1 MRAPMIASPQTKTDA
16 SSKNGPARPRQQLAA
31 HSIVGEAL
39 NPAVN
44 LQCENKVAA
53 NHLKPTIATTSQKR
67 LSATWDFSSVRLF
80 PSNKI
85 ASRPAASPL
94 VIGAEND
101 ADEHDAEAI
110 ANRAGRMGDG
120 AVLPAPPSVSVSA
133 PSPRPVPA
141 EVHAVLATPGRE
153 LDSETRDFLEPHFGF
168 NLGNVRVHNDRRAA
182 VSARLI
188 AARAYA
194 VGHDI
199 VFGAGQF
206 RPSSSEGRKLLAHEL
221 AHVRQDA
228 MSGSRSLRLH
238 RSPQQ
243 SSSIETVQPGET
255 NLQQIAK
262 RLNLDPDELWLA
274 NPQIKDPSALS
285 AGQPI
290 YLPVS
295 QSTTASAPA
304 PDPITSLLTAPVKD
318 TTPSKAKKPDT
329 LPADENIIGA
339 DFGDEA
345 LHLYQQE
352 KERAQEVKTAHEI
365 YMKTGKIPQT
375 KASFAWIEIKEGRLM
390 TRTERY
396 DLMVAAMIKEQ
407 GDPEQTTPLV
417 DDVVNDNRDPEYLTK
432 QEFHDEFWGREQKEW
447 HGCEDEYWLPGS
459 IDRCQRRVDEKYGG
473 EAFKAWRD
481 NQEREMYRRVQVVQ
495 NKIDAVA
502 NSGPGSLAGRAIGRA
517 IGGEKWEEFGA
528 ALGGWA
534 DTGLALY
541 AGTKGSNIDTYQ
553 ASGGLEVGKGTAA
566 EISRQ
571 PPGNSGDIK
580 PPLSSAEQHE
590 AVFEPQSSSESKSS
604 AGSSGGGDG
613 GGAGASGGAGGGT
626 PADRSTGGGG
636 TGGGGGGKTGGTA
649 GGEPPKYTGPAL
661 RKLGPTEA
669 SPPGVTPLTRQQ
681 GHLISELRAG
691 HDVIVPDIETARALL
706 SNLPDIRP
714 LDTVGRDP
722 WEPAPAGTYRG
733 DLIDIKDP
741 AAPHVHAPGT
751 SKESHGRN
759 AHYNIIFPNG
769 KKAAILIVPT

>member
-1 MRAPMIASPQTKTDA
+1 MQAPITASRQTRMDA
-16 SSKNGPARPRQQLAA
+16 SSKSGPQRHRQQMTA

-39 NPAVN
+39 NPTHN
-44 LQCENKVAA
+44 LQGKNKASA
-53 NHLKPTIATTSQKR
+53 NHLKPQIAAASQNR

-80 PSNKI
+80 PSNKR
-85 ASRPAASPL
+85 ASCQAASPL

-101 ADEHDAEAI
+101 ACEHDAEAI
-110 ANRAGRMGDG
+110 ATRVEQIGDG
-120 AVLPAPPSVSVSA
+120 GSLPAPASVSGSS

-141 EVHAVLATPGRE
+141 EVDAVLATPGGE
-153 LDSETRDFLEPHFGF
+153 LDTETRDFFEPRLGF
-168 NLGNVRVHNDRRAA
+168 NLENVRIHNDRRAA

-194 VGHDI
+194 IGNDI
-199 VFGAGQF
+199 VFGADQF
-206 RPSSSEGRKLLAHEL
+206 RPSTDKGKKLLAHEL

-228 MSGSRSLRLH
+228 LSGSRGLRLR

-243 SSSIETVQPGET
+243 SSSIETVQPGEA
-255 NLQQIAK
+255 NLQQVAK
-262 RLNLDPDELWLA
+262 RLNLDPDEVWLA
-274 NPQIKDPSALS
+274 NPQIIDPSALS

-290 YLPVS
+290 YLPIP
-295 QSTTASAPA
+295 QSTTASTPA
-304 PDPITSLLTAPVKD
+304 PDPITSLLTVPVRD
-318 TTPSKAKKPDT
+318 TNPSKAKKPET
-329 LPADENIIGA
+329 LPADEGIIRGTL
-339 DFGDEA
+339 GDEA

-352 KERAQEVKTAHEI
+352 KERAQEVKIAHEI

-390 TRTERY
+390 TRAERY
-396 DLMVAAMIKEQ
+396 DLMVASMINEQ
-407 GDPEQTTPLV
+407 GDPKQTTPLV

-495 NKIDAVA
+495 NKIEAVA

-517 IGGEKWEEFGA
+517 IGGEKGEELGA

-553 ASGGLEVGKGTAA
+553 ASGGLEVGQGTAA

-571 PPGNSGDIK
+571 PPGNSGDTK
-580 PPLSSAEQHE
+580 PPLSPVEQHE

-613 GGAGASGGAGGGT
+613 GGAGASGGTGGGT
-626 PADRSTGGGG
+626 SAGRSTGGGG
-636 TGGGGGGKTGGTA
+636 TGGGGGGTGGAA
-649 GGEPPKYTGPAL
+649 GGEPPKYAGPAL

-669 SPPGVTPLTRQQ
+669 PPPGVTPLTRQQ
-681 GHLISELRAG
+681 GQLISELRAG
-691 HDVIVPDIETARALL
+691 HDVTVPDIETARALL
-706 SNLPDIRP
+706 SNMPDVRP
-714 LDTVGRDP
+714 LNTVGRDP

-733 DLIDIKDP
+733 DLIDIQNP

-769 KKAAILIVPT
+769 EKAAILIVPT